1 MVMICDTIGLSMN
14 SCVIE
19 LKRHT
24 KRCNYL
30 LLMALLTLT
39 HFSCEELEPVN
50 PADPAY
56 TLHPPTLLS
65 VDALTDTRMEIS
77 WKNNEEHTKE
87 FVIQRK
93 SGSESYGSI
102 GTVVQNTLTFIDSAC
117 MLGTEYSYVVQSK
130 VESNVSVNSNNLSK
144 ATTFPGP
151 TNLNGIAISD
161 ESVRL
166 TWTDACT
173 FEIGYKIERNSGF
186 GFEQIAEIN
195 SNVISYTDTG
205 LIYGQNYNYRVA
217 AYSSANTSLW
227 AIITAATEFPAPSDL
242 EAMSMSDSELLLTWT
257 DNTGYEGGFK
267 IERDSGSGFTETGT
281 VSSDVTEFTDSGLTF
296 GQDYNYRVAAYTSIN
311 TSSWAIITAATE
323 FPAPSNLSASSVS
336 DSELLL
342 TWTDNTAYEAGFKIE
357 RDAGSGFSEIGTV
370 LSDITEYRDTDL
382 IYGQSYNYRVAA
394 LTSANTSSWA
404 TITAATAFPS
414 PSNISANAISDSEIE
429 LTWTDNTAYEAGFK
443 IERDVGSGF
452 TEIGTVAE
460 DVTEYTD
467 TGLTYGQSYSYRVAA
482 YTLAN
487 TSSWATITAATEF
500 PPPSNLSASSVSD
513 SDLLLTWTDNTGYE
527 AGFKIERDAGSGFSE
542 IGTVAEDVTEYTDT
556 GLTYGQSYSYRVAT
570 FTASN
575 MSSWAMATATT
586 EFPAPSDLSA
596 TMISDSEIRL
606 TWTDNTGYEMG
617 FKIESDDGSG
627 YVELGL
633 VGSNVTDYIDS
644 GLTSGQSYSY
654 RVAAFTS
661 ANISN
666 YSAAVTAIPYLEDI
680 DGNAYQTVQI
690 GDQKWMAENLKVTH
704 YREGTAI
711 THVTDNTSWGGLTTE
726 AYCIYNNN
734 ASNEVDIYGALYNC
748 YAVEDSRNI
757 APEGWHVPT
766 DAEWT
771 ELETY
776 LSNNGYSG
784 IEGSAL
790 KSISGWNAGGNGT
803 DEFGFT
809 ALPSGWRI
817 QVDGYFSN
825 VGVSAHYWSVSDA
838 WYRML
843 YYNES
848 NITRSSGNRRN
859 GFSVRCVK
867 D

>member
-370 LSDITEYRDTDL
+370 
-382 IYGQSYNYRVAA
+382 
-394 LTSANTSSWA
+394 
-404 TITAATAFPS
+404 
-414 PSNISANAISDSEIE
+414 
-429 LTWTDNTAYEAGFK
+429 
-443 IERDVGSGF
+443 
-452 TEIGTVAE
+452 
-460 DVTEYTD
+460 
-467 TGLTYGQSYSYRVAA
+467 
-482 YTLAN
+482 
-487 TSSWATITAATEF
+487 
-500 PPPSNLSASSVSD
+500 
-513 SDLLLTWTDNTGYE
+513 
-527 AGFKIERDAGSGFSE
+527 
-542 IGTVAEDVTEYTDT
+542 AEDVTEYTDT

>member
-467 TGLTYGQSYSYRVAA
+467 TGLTYGQSYSYRVA
-482 YTLAN
+482 
-487 TSSWATITAATEF
+487 
-500 PPPSNLSASSVSD
+500 
-513 SDLLLTWTDNTGYE
+513 
-527 AGFKIERDAGSGFSE
+527 
-542 IGTVAEDVTEYTDT
+542 
-556 GLTYGQSYSYRVAT
+556 T